1 MSHPLINKLTKE
13 RDKLTAQ
20 IIIAKERETLAL
32 SVAAQWELKASMV
45 TSIFRQEM
53 FHIKEDMENART
65 LSELKKWLQEDVLEK
80 WASFMLSADE
90 LDDLTQDDFVEKA
103 KVLTSKANIKFDTV
117 KLMETRDKIR
127 KEYGL

>member
-117 KLMETRDKIR
+117 KLIETRDKIR